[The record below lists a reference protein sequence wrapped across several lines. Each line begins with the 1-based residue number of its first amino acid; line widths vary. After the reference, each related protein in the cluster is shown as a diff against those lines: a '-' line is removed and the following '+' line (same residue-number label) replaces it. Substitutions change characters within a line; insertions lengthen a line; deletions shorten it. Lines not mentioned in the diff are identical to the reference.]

1 MGGLPRLFKYLP
13 TADPPVWPSQP
24 CSWNKPVG
32 WWLSVE
38 DAWERWSYAS
48 DFRVER
54 VRWRRPVTFTPDA
67 RVTMFS
73 AGTVEHAAFSDRYCV
88 TPDWAEE
95 LGWSHVADPEWDR
108 VAADMDVLILSPWDR
123 PRGSRPYRWDANWD
137 VPSGGCAHPGCG
149 TVRTCRTPSRARR
162 CHRRTV
168 GQRRSGMKQGC
179 ALLLDIAWRQPSRR
193 PVGGESK

>member
-38 DAWERWSYAS
+38 DAWERRSYAS

-67 RVTMFS
+67 RVTVFG

-137 VPSGGCAHPGCG
+137 VPSG
-149 TVRTCRTPSRARR
+149 VVLTPD
-162 CHRRTV
+162 V
-168 GQRRSGMKQGC
+168 
-179 ALLLDIAWRQPSRR
+179 ALFGPAERR
-193 PVGGESK
+193 PAPDAATVELWASGAAV